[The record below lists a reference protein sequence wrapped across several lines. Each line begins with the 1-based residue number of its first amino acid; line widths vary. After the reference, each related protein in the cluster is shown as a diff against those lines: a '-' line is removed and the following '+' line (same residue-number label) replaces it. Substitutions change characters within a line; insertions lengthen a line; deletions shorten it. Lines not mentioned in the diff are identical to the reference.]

1 MNLTYEEIV
10 ELLKKY
16 LTDEQINRKVEA
28 KLEEL
33 SGLISREG
41 AACIIAH
48 ELGVDINT
56 RRLKIARLTKGVNTG
71 EVIGKVLRINDAREF
86 VRDGNIGRLRG
97 FLIGDETGVIRVVA
111 WGDMVDNITMGVG
124 ESVKIENVYVR
135 ENNGLKEIHL
145 NERSRITK
153 SDEVINI
160 NKRKHIGEVAEGFD
174 VEIYGTIVQLFEP
187 RFYEICSKCSKRA
200 QMEGENFIC
209 KEHGIVDIEKVPVIN
224 FYLDDGTGNIRVVC
238 FRKEAE
244 AVLNNYSAG
253 EQIVVHGRIANNN
266 FFNRLELIANHIE
279 TLEPARVIEEL
290 ERE

>member
-1 MNLTYEEIV
+1 MNLEYEEIV
-10 ELLKKY
+10 ELLRKY
-16 LTDEQINRKVEA
+16 LTDEQIDRKIEA
-28 KLEEL
+28 KLQEL

-48 ELGVDINT
+48 ELGIDINA
-56 RRLKIARLTKGVNTG
+56 RRLKIARLIRGVNTG
-71 EVIGKVLRINDAREF
+71 EVIGKVLRMNDAREF
-86 VRDGNIGRLRG
+86 VRDGNVGRLRG
-97 FLIGDETGVIRVVA
+97 FLIGDESGVIRVVA

-124 ESVKIENVYVR
+124 DSVKIESVYVR
-135 ENNGLKEIHL
+135 ENNGTREIHL
-145 NERSRITK
+145 NERSKITK

-187 RFYEICSKCSKRA
+187 RFYEICSKCGKRVQA
-200 QMEGENFIC
+200 NGENFVC
-209 KEHGIVDIEKVPVIN
+209 KEHGVVDIEKVPVVN

-244 AVLNNYSAG
+244 GVMNSYSAG
-253 EQIVVHGRIANNN
+253 EQIMVQGRIANNN